1 MISNEHLPKDI
12 DSYIING
19 IEKAKKKKRG
29 IRIRRGA
36 GIASIL
42 TLVVFFSMIRM
53 SPAFASYISAIP
65 GMDYI
70 VDLIQWNKGLQ
81 SAVDNEFIQNINVS
95 DEHQGIVF
103 TVNDIIV
110 DNTSMVVFYSIENKS
125 QYKMPRINS
134 LNITDERNSELKA
147 AFDYGFAPYDG
158 SVYNGRLNIS
168 FPGDEDPDF
177 MIPDVIKLTA
187 NMEVG
192 DPNLPEGQS
201 HVLDDNWKVSIPI
214 DKSRFENM
222 EKHYVIDQAVE
233 IAGQRIVFENAVI
246 YPTRVSV
253 DISFDKNNTMENF
266 ALENLALVDE
276 KGNEWGTIQDGVTM
290 NHISYTKKRVFFQ
303 SNFFTVPKELYIRG
317 SGIRALDKDEAEVVI
332 DLDGNGLIK
341 APDEKLQLKELKLGD
356 KSLFV
361 SFKLG
366 SIPPSGSYTEFLSW
380 NGFDG
385 SNQELRREKEGRF
398 TRENQDY
405 MEYDYE
411 YTFEMPVKS
420 PVRFPVIDYPNRIEK
435 EFQVP
440 ILP

>member
-253 DISFDKNNTMENF
+253 DISFDKNNTMEIF
-266 ALENLALVDE
+266 ALET
-276 KGNEWGTIQDGVTM
+276 W
-290 NHISYTKKRVFFQ
+290 R
-303 SNFFTVPKELYIRG
+303 
-317 SGIRALDKDEAEVVI
+317 
-332 DLDGNGLIK
+332 
-341 APDEKLQLKELKLGD
+341 
-356 KSLFV
+356 
-361 SFKLG
+361 
-366 SIPPSGSYTEFLSW
+366 W
-380 NGFDG
+380 
-385 SNQELRREKEGRF
+385 
-398 TRENQDY
+398 
-405 MEYDYE
+405 
-411 YTFEMPVKS
+411 
-420 PVRFPVIDYPNRIEK
+420 
-435 EFQVP
+435 
-440 ILP
+440 